1 MRLNF
6 FRKIIAVLG
15 ISAGLSA
22 PAAALDF
29 CEDAWLT
36 RNLIIDRYGYCFNS
50 ALGQALFDNS
60 DCSTSQPNLSAQDA
74 ELVGLIRGGEEQVGC
89 SINTGAGP
97 SAAMRETHAFY
108 NGLQDIP
115 AADHLGWA
123 CWGYRGAPIPVRSG
137 ASDAAPVIGTL
148 QPGQGMVSEYWPRG
162 PFIFA
167 TIVTGPS
174 GSTLAQGWM
183 RAQISDADCDQVAG

>member
-1 MRLNF
+1 MRRGYL
-6 FRKIIAVLG
+6 RKVLAVLG
-15 ISAGLSA
+15 ISAGLSG
-22 PAAALDF
+22 PAAALDY

-50 ALGQALFDNS
+50 GLGQALFDNS
-60 DCSTSQPNLSAQDA
+60 DCSTSQPALSAQDT
-74 ELVGLIRGGEEQVGC
+74 ELVTRIREGEAQVGC

-97 SAAMRETHAFY
+97 SPAMREAHAFY
-108 NGLQDIP
+108 NSLQDIP

-123 CWGYRGAPIPVRSG
+123 CWGYHGAPMPIRSG
-137 ASDAAPVIGTL
+137 ASDTAPVIGTL

-162 PFIFA
+162 AFIFA

-174 GSTLAQGWM
+174 GAVLGQGWM
-183 RAQISDADCDQVAG
+183 RAGITDADCDQVAG